1 MRSDEQITLQGRVEE
16 KCTCQDPDH
25 TPVTQLSSQMDSTGQ
40 EMTSHAGN
48 KRRKHLI
55 KANHCENTQLW
66 RNLRKWSLLCQ
77 RWSQSDRSCGWKRTG
92 LAHELALGGLS
103 L

>member
-1 MRSDEQITLQGRVEE
+1 MRSDEQITLPMQGRVEG

-48 KRRKHLI
+48 KRKKKTLD
-55 KANHCENTQLW
+55 Q
-66 RNLRKWSLLCQ
+66 
-77 RWSQSDRSCGWKRTG
+77 G
-92 LAHELALGGLS
+92 
-103 L
+103 

>member
-1 MRSDEQITLQGRVEE
+1 MHAVDTLTAHVQTLFQKRSGFTKIIKKNQQPTKEKHVMRSDEQITLPMQGRVEE

-48 KRRKHLI
+48 KRRIHLI
-55 KANHCENTQLW
+55 KANHC
-66 RNLRKWSLLCQ
+66 
-77 RWSQSDRSCGWKRTG
+77 
-92 LAHELALGGLS
+92 
-103 L
+103 